1 MRSLSAFF
9 VRRPLLVRLIM
20 LFILVAG
27 SLTLRFQTYEMFP
40 TIDLGIV
47 TVTTFR
53 PGSSPEDV
61 ELSLTVPL
69 EEELLQVDGLEK
81 IYSSSMEGMSVI
93 TVRIDP
99 DASDTRQ
106 ILADIQKAVDRGSV
120 KLPSDLLQAPLVQEL
135 STRTIPVV
143 EIHVT
148 GAVPEMVL
156 RQTADQ
162 LADGLREVGGIS
174 GVDKVGHRDR
184 EVKIYVNPDRL
195 QHLGISY
202 REIIDAINR
211 RNVRDSGGSL
221 DSFIAEK
228 KVLTV
233 GQFSHPKEVQEVIV
247 RSKSPGNHVRLRNV
261 AEVILDFEDWQLRSL
276 IDGKQSILLL
286 PKKKSSADG
295 VKAAAA
301 VRKFI
306 RAAQKDAPPGVKL
319 VIVNDL
325 SRFTFDMLD
334 VLSSN
339 AILGL
344 ILLFTVLLVFFNLRL
359 AFWVSAGLPLS
370 ILLTFLVMPIFN
382 MGINTVT
389 LMMLILMIGMLVDDA
404 IVTSE
409 SIYAHR
415 EKGMASQQASVEGRA
430 AVAGPV
436 IVSSLTTIL
445 AFAPLM
451 FLGGLE
457 GKFLWY
463 IPAMVALLLGASLFE
478 CQFMLPSHL
487 AHGGNKPLAPK
498 RWFSRVQDFYDRYIM
513 KLIRW
518 RYLTIFAIVL
528 GFGGIVFFGVLTLKF
543 NLYAETDID
552 TFNVKVELP
561 EGASFEYTA
570 EKVRALEKLVR
581 AAVPEEELLNIASK
595 IGQHNTDIYG
605 AAEGRNPGWAL
616 LTVYMLPQ
624 GQRKVNSN
632 DIIAGLRQQFKT
644 VKGFQSLQVEPLKDT
659 PVAGKPVQLELIGS
673 DPGRFDLAD
682 LILDFLKKTPG
693 VTEAWTSYKT
703 GKDIVELQL
712 DHTALSSRGLTT
724 ADVTRGVRIAFDGI
738 VVDEHQ
744 TVDEVIRYRLQ
755 FRPQEKGKLETLKN
769 LVIINAKGKAI
780 PVRSFAE
787 AQARPGQASIKH
799 YFGQRSITV
808 YADIDRKLVD
818 VEKINSDLASFI
830 ERENLLHRFPGMRLW
845 FGGELEQQRAA
856 LGNVQFAILICV
868 ITILFVLVIL
878 FNSLTQPFLIMIV
891 IPFGMSG
898 IIIGFSLQ
906 GIEMSMLALIG
917 VLGLIGVLVND
928 SLVMVASLNRLK
940 MARGT
945 DSQQSAKHLGDQ
957 EIADGASERLR
968 PIVITSLTTCAG
980 LFPTAYGIA
989 GSNPFITP
997 MVMAMFW
1004 GILFGTV
1011 MSLILLPCLYAAEQD
1026 MRKLVG
1032 RVFFRGR
1039 KSGNA

>member
-1 MRSLSAFF
+1 
-9 VRRPLLVRLIM
+9 
-20 LFILVAG
+20 
-27 SLTLRFQTYEMFP
+27 
-40 TIDLGIV
+40 
-47 TVTTFR
+47 
-53 PGSSPEDV
+53 
-61 ELSLTVPL
+61 
-69 EEELLQVDGLEK
+69 
-81 IYSSSMEGMSVI
+81 MEGMSVI
-93 TVRIDP
+93 TMRMDP
-99 DASDTRQ
+99 DATNTRQ

-120 KLPSDLLQAPLVQEL
+120 KLPNDLLQAPLVQEL

-148 GAVPEMVL
+148 GTVPELLL

-162 LADGLREVGGIS
+162 LADGLREVDGVS
-174 GVDKVGHRDR
+174 GVDKVGHRDQ

-233 GQFSHPKEVQEVIV
+233 GQFAYPEEVREVII
-247 RSKSPGNHVRLRNV
+247 RSKSPGNHVRIRDV
-261 AEVILDFEDWQLRSL
+261 AEVILDYEDWQLRSL
-276 IDGKQSILLL
+276 IDGEQSILLL
-286 PKKKSSADG
+286 PKKKPSADG
-295 VKAAAA
+295 VKTAAAIREF
-301 VRKFI
+301 VRQ
-306 RAAQKDAPPGVKL
+306 AQKDASPGVKL

-339 AILGL
+339 AIIGL
-344 ILLFTVLLVFFNLRL
+344 ILLFAVLMIFFNLRL

-370 ILLTFLVMPIFN
+370 ILLTFLIMPIFN
-382 MGINTVT
+382 MGINTLT
-389 LMMLILMIGMLVDDA
+389 LTMLILMIGMLVDDA

-409 SIYAHR
+409 SIYAYR
-415 EKGMASQQASVEGRA
+415 EKGMEPRQASIEGRA

-457 GKFLWY
+457 GKFFWY

-487 AHGGNKPLAPK
+487 AHGGNKPLRPK
-498 RWFSRVQDFYDRYIM
+498 KWFSRVQDFYDRYIFKM
-513 KLIRW
+513 IRW
-518 RYLTIFAIVL
+518 RYLTIFIFVF
-528 GFGGIVFFGVLTLKF
+528 GFGGLVLFGVLTLKF
-543 NLYAETDID
+543 NLYPETDID

-570 EKVRALEKLVR
+570 EKVKALEKVVR
-581 AAVPEEELLNIASK
+581 TAVPEEELLNIAAK
-595 IGQHNTDIYG
+595 VGQHNTDLYG

-624 GQRKVNSN
+624 GQRQVNSN
-632 DIIAGLRQQFKT
+632 DIIADLRRQFKT
-644 VKGFQSLQVEPLKDT
+644 LKGFQSLQVEPLKDT
-659 PVAGKPVQLELIGS
+659 PVAGKPVELELIGN
-673 DPGRFDLAD
+673 DPGRYELAD
-682 LILDFLKKTPG
+682 IILAYLKKNPG

-703 GKDIVELQL
+703 GKEIVELDL
-712 DHTALSSRGLTT
+712 DQTALSSRGLTT
-724 ADVTRGVRIAFDGI
+724 ADVTRGVRIAFDGLL
-738 VVDEHQ
+738 VDEHQ
-744 TVDEVIRYRLQ
+744 TVDETIRYRMQ

-769 LVIINAKGKAI
+769 LVIVNERGNAI
-780 PVRSFAE
+780 PLRGFAE
-787 AQARPGQASIKH
+787 AKTRPGQANIKH
-799 YFGQRSITV
+799 YLGQRSITV
-808 YADIDRKLVD
+808 YADIDRKLID
-818 VEKINSDLASFI
+818 VETINSDLADFI
-830 ERENLLHRFPGMRLW
+830 DRENLLHRFPGMRVW
-845 FGGELEQQRAA
+845 FGGELEQQKAA
-856 LGNVQFAILICV
+856 LGNVLFAFLICS

-940 MARGT
+940 E
-945 DSQQSAKHLGDQ
+945 SQETGSKQREKHLTEQ
-957 EIADGASERLR
+957 QIADGASLRLR

-989 GSNPFITP
+989 GSNPFISP

-1004 GILFGTV
+1004 GILFGTL
-1011 MSLILLPCLYAAEQD
+1011 MSLILLPCLFAAEQD
-1026 MRKLVG
+1026 MRKLFWRVVTVG
-1032 RVFFRGR
+1032 RRTG
-1039 KSGNA
+1039 